1 MADLVM
7 ELATALMR
15 TGWVTEHRDW
25 PRARKATAL
34 PRPCAPAV
42 IRSEKRHFYF
52 SYRARLLDAPLPED
66 AALGHHPVSLMEQRA
81 LLGAVQAG
89 R

>member
-66 AALGHHPVSLMEQRA
+66 AALGHQPVSLMEQRA
-81 LLGAVQAG
+81 VLGAVQAG